1 MADETK
7 SKEVGLHAS
16 DLGRE
21 AGRAIAGT
29 LLPGRVSVD
38 RYSKGLV
45 GRTQAVLPPPN
56 AHGDWRLLD
65 LDSKTLD
72 RVPPHMLLQYLA
84 DVSPDFSRAVW
95 DALRM
100 LNAGYE
106 IKVKP
111 VGKRDDEKA
120 THPKGQ
126 AAIDQFL
133 DELKRLY
140 GSFGVIVN
148 RLNLGAYMRGAYCS
162 ELVLG
167 DDLAPID
174 LVTPDPVSIR
184 FQRER
189 VRLRGEVWVPVQ
201 WQSAKLVRLDEPTF
215 QYVPIDPMP
224 DSPYGRSPAM
234 PSLFPALFLLGL
246 LHDLRRVVQQQGYP
260 RLDLEVVSE
269 ALQKLMPPQ
278 IRVDPQKSIDWVKAA
293 VDQVREE
300 YKKLD
305 PDDAFVHVDAVKV
318 NRPVGTLDT
327 NSLGAVD
334 GMIKSLERLL
344 VRALKTMPLLMGLVD
359 GQSADQANRQWEVHA
374 AGVKSLQHLN
384 ESMLESQLELALEAQ
399 GIAADVDVKF
409 AEIRAAEMLRDA
421 QTEEK
426 RIENA
431 SKKKSLG
438 WVSDEEASVEVTG
451 HEPTG
456 EPDPLPDQLGD
467 GGVGDTGTATED
479 GETPARPPAD
489 EAGATAAPRP
499 VKRKGN
505 RFVPIGAG
513 DGVTEVPAEVEV
525 TEDDAQRAIDAWD
538 DALPEYAGLLD
549 AKVAAPDA

>member
-7 SKEVGLHAS
+7 SKELALHAS

-56 AHGDWRLLD
+56 AHSDWRLLD

-72 RVPPHMLLQYLA
+72 RVPPHTLLQYLA
-84 DVSPDFSRAVW
+84 DVSPDVSRAVW

-111 VGKRDDEKA
+111 LGKRDDTKA

-126 AAIDQFL
+126 AAIDLFL

-148 RLNLGAYMRGAYCS
+148 RLNLGAYMRGAYVS

-184 FQRER
+184 FQREQ

-201 WQSAKLVRLDEPTF
+201 WQSAELVRLDVPTF
-215 QYVPIDPMP
+215 KYVPIDPMP

-260 RLDLEVVSE
+260 RLDLEVVTE

-278 IRVDPQKSIDWVKAA
+278 IKVDPQKSVDWVQAA
-293 VDQVREE
+293 VAQVREE
-300 YKKLD
+300 YRKLD

-374 AGVKSLQHLN
+374 SGVKSLQHLN

-426 RIENA
+426 RIANA
-431 SKKKSLG
+431 QKKRDEG
-438 WVSDEEASVEVTG
+438 WISDEEASVEITG

-456 EPDPLPDQLGD
+456 EKLEIVPPEGGATDQ
-467 GGVGDTGTATED
+467 GTATED
-479 GETPARPPAD
+479 GEDGATTPPAA
-489 EAGATAAPRP
+489 ESGTTMAPTPTTRGAA
-499 VKRKGN
+499 

-513 DGVTEVPAEVEV
+513 DGPSDVPAEVEV
-525 TEDDAQRAIDAWD
+525 TVDDEQRAIDAWD

-549 AKVAAPDA
+549 AKVAEPGA